1 MRRPGILKREE
12 EKRRQEEK
20 KRKAELERKAQ
31 EEKQRKEK
39 EEEQFSAFLAVV
51 CRNKDQQEGL
61 STEEYICRKQ
71 AEADSMEELLGS
83 SDEAFSLI
91 AAAREQKNAL
101 ESEEKD
107 LRTAR
112 GEMGI
117 FSFKGKK
124 QIDAKLEE
132 NAQKRK
138 QKEQE
143 IAGYVEGLGGY
154 ETKAQLQ
161 TALNEAKKLLRHLKR
176 WGERESDKS
185 TPSLS
190 FSDAVRLYRTDRS
203 MIKRLEEYPWVDSFM
218 GNMLLRG
225 AKTGGTV
232 FLGRY
237 RQSGSKETPIEWRVL
252 SKEGTRLLLISK
264 DILDCHIFQ
273 DDLYKNVW
281 RALTVDEMNQQ
292 SRKRTWE
299 KCELRQWL
307 NDSFFCKA
315 FSAEEQKLI
324 QTVTVPA
331 VKNRIN
337 MDHPGHDTRDNVF
350 LLNIPEA
357 EQYFKS
363 NGDRKAEPCK
373 LVADSKTLDWYG
385 GGAWWLRSQGD
396 NNNAFTACVYSD
408 GRIGGTDH
416 FNGGELA
423 DEALGIRPCIWVD
436 VEKLET

>member
-161 TALNEAKKLLRHLKR
+161 TALNEAKKLLRHLK
-176 WGERESDKS
+176 
-185 TPSLS
+185 PSLS

-396 NNNAFTACVYSD
+396 NNAFTACVYSD